1 MEPDRRKAQRVRVNL
16 SARWEGVLEQRE
28 ATVTSLSF
36 SGCFLL
42 SGGEVE
48 PKELLRVEIY
58 FPDQEPLYAWA
69 EVVDEAYDIGF
80 AVQFT
85 LLEAKDQARLANFIL
100 EFPST

>member
-1 MEPDRRKAQRVRVNL
+1 MNPDRRKAQRVTVNL
-16 SARWEGVLEQRE
+16 PARWEGVLERRE

-42 SGGEVE
+42 SGGEVQ
-48 PKELLRVEIY
+48 PKESLRVEIY

-85 LLEAKDQARLANFIL
+85 LIENPDQARLAAFIL
-100 EFPST
+100 RFT